1 MVSAIVQRRILI
13 QSLGNREGFLEEEM
27 SKDESV
33 RRELDEDRE
42 ERSGQRERSK
52 AKIPGEE
59 NT

>member
-42 ERSGQRERSK
+42 EHSGQRQRSK